1 MIPEADG
8 GRFIILL
15 PSDTDDDVT
24 YIPCDFLTAPSF
36 LRMAERLGAKGG
48 MVFYYHLRKQYK
60 W

>member
-36 LRMAERLGAKGG
+36 LRMAERLGAEWDGLLLSFEKA
-48 MVFYYHLRKQYK
+48 V
-60 W
+60 